1 MKDGFIK
8 VAAANIQVRVADLA
22 ANAEAIIQAIDQA
35 AELQVRLLV
44 LPELCLT
51 GATCGDLFRQKAL
64 QTGTLEALNR
74 VRAATAGKNLLV
86 FVGLPVAIGGSLYNC
101 AAALYD
107 GRLLGLTPKG
117 TCAPSGD
124 GRWFAPGPAEVKAVD
139 CLGAET
145 PFGKNLVYQAS
156 GIPDFTVACEL
167 GEDLEAADQPGVRHA
182 LAGARVLVN
191 LAAARAQIGANERRR
206 LLLTGQSA
214 RLCCG
219 YILAGTGRGES
230 TTDQTFS
237 GHCLVL
243 ENGKLLAEK
252 TDPAPGMIVTDLDLQ
267 RLAVQRDWTGGF
279 GGGGEGYTFVPFQ
292 MLSAETVLTRRVD
305 PVPFMPQGVDV
316 DDRCEQILSIQAE
329 GLRQRLTAIH
339 CDHAVLGLSGGL
351 DSTLALLVTVRT
363 FDALGLPRTGIQ
375 ALTLP
380 CFGTTARTKSNA
392 WKMAQLL
399 GVSIR
404 EIGIGDTVRAH
415 FKDIGLPEND
425 RSVTFENAQARE
437 RTQVLF
443 DVANMLGGLV
453 VGTGDLS
460 ELALGWATFNGDHMS
475 SYDVNGGLPK
485 TVIRHVVRH
494 YAKTCGDEALAAVLQ
509 DVLDTPV
516 SPELLPPSEGAISQK
531 TEELVGPYDLH
542 DFYLYYAVRW
552 GFAPKKVYRLALTAF
567 AGTYEP
573 KVLKYWLKNFYRR
586 FFAMQ
591 FKRNCLSDG
600 PKIGSVDLS
609 PRGEW
614 VMPSD
619 AAAALWL
626 SELEKIAE

>member
-8 VAAANIQVRVADLA
+8 VAAASIQVRVADVA

-35 AELQVRLLV
+35 AAVQARLLV

-64 QTGTLEALNR
+64 QTSTLDALNR

-86 FVGLPVAIGGSLYNC
+86 FLGLPLQIDGRQYNC

-107 GRLLGLTPKG
+107 GRLLGLTPKAV
-117 TCAPSGD
+117 CAPAGD
-124 GRWFAPGPAEVKAVD
+124 GRWFTPGPAEVKAVD
-139 CLGAET
+139 CLGSPV
-145 PFGKNLVYQAS
+145 PFGRNLIYQAS
-156 GIPDFTVACEL
+156 GLPDFTLACEV
-167 GEDLEAADQPGVRHA
+167 GEDLEAPMQPGVCHA

-191 LAAARAQIGANERRR
+191 PAAATARIGANERRR
-206 LLLTGQSA
+206 LLAQGQSA
-214 RLCCG
+214 RLCCA
-219 YILAGTGRGES
+219 YVLAGSGRGES
-230 TTDQTFS
+230 TTDETFS

-243 ENGKLLAEK
+243 ENGTLLAEK

-267 RLAVQRDWTGGF
+267 RLAVQREQTGGF
-279 GGGGEGYTFVPFQ
+279 GSGEGYVRVPFQ
-292 MLSAETVLTRRVD
+292 LLAVDTPLTRSID
-305 PVPFMPQGVDV
+305 PAPFMPQDADV
-316 DDRCEQILSIQAE
+316 AARCEQILTIQAE
-329 GLRQRLTAIH
+329 GLGQRLTAIG
-339 CDHAVLGLSGGL
+339 CQRVVLGLSGGL
-351 DSTLALLVTVRT
+351 DSTLALLVSVRT
-363 FDALGLPRTGIQ
+363 FDNLGLPRTGIQ

-380 CFGTTARTKSNA
+380 CFGTTARTKGNA
-392 WKMAQLL
+392 WKLAELL

-415 FKDIGLPEND
+415 FQDIGLPEND
-425 RSVTFENAQARE
+425 RSVAFENAQARE

-443 DVANMLGGLV
+443 DVANMQNALV

-475 SYDVNGGLPK
+475 GYDVNGGLPK

-494 YAKTCGDEALAAVLQ
+494 WAGTCGDEALAAVLR

-516 SPELLPPSEGAISQK
+516 SPELLPPSEGAIAQK

-552 GFAPKKVYRLALTAF
+552 GFAPKKVYRLALAAF
-567 AGTYEP
+567 AGVYEP
-573 KVLKYWLKNFYRR
+573 KVLKYWLQNFYRR

-591 FKRNCLSDG
+591 FKRNCLTDG

-609 PRGEW
+609 PRGQW

-626 SELEKIAE
+626 AELDKITE